1 MTMDYDQFK
10 LERDPFGRLVL
21 TTADGERHAGVAPVR
36 AFPIQAPDEG
46 VSLMSGDG
54 HEVAWVPSLA
64 ALPADLRGTIEDEL
78 RGREFM
84 PVIRAIHAIS
94 SYATPSTW
102 QVATDRGDTSF
113 VLRGEEDIRRI
124 GQDTLLISDSH
135 GVHFLLRGL
144 QDIDRQSRKILDR
157 FL

>member
-1 MTMDYDQFK
+1 MENEQLDLT
-10 LERDPFGRLVL
+10 RDAFGKLVL
-21 TTADGERHAGVAPVR
+21 TDAQGERHVGVAPVR

-46 VSLMSGDG
+46 ISLMTSDG
-54 HEVAWVPSLA
+54 REVAWIPALTELA
-64 ALPADLRGTIEDEL
+64 PALRGMLEEEL

-84 PVIRAIHAIS
+84 PEIKAISAVS

-102 QVATDRGDTSF
+102 QVSTDRGDTSF

-124 GQDTLLISDSH
+124 GQETLLISDSH
-135 GVHFLLRGL
+135 GIHFLLRNLPGL
-144 QDIDRQSRKILDR
+144 DAQSRKILDR